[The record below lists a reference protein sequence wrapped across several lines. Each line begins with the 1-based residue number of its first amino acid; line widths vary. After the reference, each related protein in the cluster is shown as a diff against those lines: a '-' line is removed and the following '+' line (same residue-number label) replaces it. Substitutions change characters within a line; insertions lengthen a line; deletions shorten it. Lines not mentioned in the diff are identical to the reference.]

1 MEGALPLPIKREN
14 MNKRNFKINKG
25 QYLADVFDMLP
36 SNSIIRKNV
45 TGIGATTLE
54 INSPRNSIIVL
65 PNLPV
70 IYQKSATHSGVL
82 GVHGDVTILDIII
95 YVSDTRL
102 KHKKILT
109 TPESFYKVIEAFMN
123 QNIDF
128 KKEYFL
134 LFDECDK
141 ICKDFSFRTKITLP
155 MNHFFGFKNKAFIS
169 ATALVPRDPRFESQS
184 FELVNIEPNYKI
196 ATDINLYKTNNTNY
210 TFNYLVRKNLR
221 KRTYF
226 IFCNSI
232 NLITHIINSKGIGSE
247 SSIFCGETS
256 AEKIKRSV
264 FKHVGYKLDESKFS
278 TYNFMTSRFYSALD
292 INFDKDVD
300 IIIISDLG
308 IAEHTIVDPATDA
321 IQIIGR
327 FRNPKI
333 KKRVSIIA
341 TEDPNLKSFSEETCL
356 KIIDTNKSTY
366 DTIKAFADTLS
377 SEETKQVIEELNELL
392 DYNRFLYKNGS
403 LNYFAI
409 DNYIYQ
415 HNVNGLYKDF
425 SNLKSKYES
434 IQISNTDLKFFNIKE
449 YGEIN
454 SKIASSSEK
463 LLVIRGKRF
472 KTIVHEVI
480 RILDSLKS
488 TNQYDING
496 YEEVKADLKKV
507 HYEIVNAY
515 DLLDHNILRL
525 VENQFEL
532 KREMLKSINSKLTS
546 NFPFLKDLQIAFL
559 LGEKLSYDE
568 IISRFGTC
576 IEKHNLAIKP
586 TLKNL
591 RMFILLKRC
600 PMPKMR
606 WGYRIAEY
614 INHN

>member
-1 MEGALPLPIKREN
+1 
-14 MNKRNFKINKG
+14 MNNRNFNINKG
-25 QYLADVFDMLP
+25 QFLADIFAMLP

-54 INSPRNSIIVL
+54 INSLRNSIIVL

-70 IYQKSATHSGVL
+70 IYQKSSKHNGIL
-82 GVHGDVTILDIII
+82 GLHGDTTILDIIQ
-95 YVSDTRL
+95 YLSDDEL
-102 KHKKILT
+102 QYKKILT
-109 TPESFYKVIEAFMN
+109 TPESFYKLIEAFIN

-141 ICKDFSFRTKITLP
+141 ICKDFSFRKTIMLP
-155 MNHFFGFKNKAFIS
+155 MNHFFSFENKAFIS
-169 ATALVPRDPRFESQS
+169 ATALLPRDPRFELQS
-184 FELVNIEPNYKI
+184 FELVNIVPNYEI
-196 ATDINLYKTNNTNY
+196 ATDISLYKTNNANY
-210 TFNYLVRKNLR
+210 TFNYLVGKNLR

-256 AEKIKRSV
+256 AEKITRSV
-264 FKHVGYKLDESKFS
+264 FKHVGAKLDESKFS
-278 TYNFMTSRFYSALD
+278 TYNFLTSRFYSALD

-300 IIIISDLG
+300 IFIISDLG
-308 IAEHTIVDPATDA
+308 IAEHTIVDPSTDA

-327 FRNPKI
+327 FRNSEI

-356 KIIDTNKSTY
+356 RVIDANKSTY
-366 DTIKAFADTLS
+366 DTIRTFADTLS

-392 DYNRFLYKNGS
+392 DYNRFLYKDGS
-403 LNYFAI
+403 LNYFAM

-415 HNVNGLYKDF
+415 HNINGLYKDF
-425 SNLKSKYES
+425 TNLKEQYES
-434 IQISNTDLKFFNIKE
+434 IQISNTNLKFFNIKE
-449 YGEIN
+449 YGEIT
-454 SKIASSSEK
+454 SKMASSSEK
-463 LLVIRGKRF
+463 LLVIRGKKF
-472 KTIVHEVI
+472 KTIVREI
-480 RILDSLKS
+480 MKILDSLKS
-488 TNQYDING
+488 TNQYDITG

-507 HYEIVNAY
+507 HYDIVNAY

-532 KREMLKSINSKLTS
+532 KREMLKSINSKLPS
-546 NFPFLKDLQIAFL
+546 NFPFLKDLQTEFI
-559 LGEKLSYDE
+559 LGEKLCQDE
-568 IISRFGTC
+568 IISRFRTC

-586 TLKNL
+586 TLKRL
-591 RMFILLKRC
+591 EKFILLKRC
-600 PMPKMR
+600 HLPNIG
-606 WGYRIAEY
+606 WGYRIAGH
-614 INHN
+614 INNN

>member
-1 MEGALPLPIKREN
+1 
-14 MNKRNFKINKG
+14 MNNRNFNINKG
-25 QYLADVFDMLP
+25 QFLADIFNMLP

-70 IYQKSATHSGVL
+70 IYQKSSKHNGTL
-82 GVHGDVTILDIII
+82 GLHGDTTILDIIQ
-95 YVSDTRL
+95 YLSDREL
-102 KHKKILT
+102 QYKKILT
-109 TPESFYKVIEAFMN
+109 TPESFYKLMEAFIN

-141 ICKDFSFRTKITLP
+141 ICKDFGFRKTIMLP
-155 MNHFFGFKNKAFIS
+155 MNHFFSFENKAFIS
-169 ATALVPRDPRFESQS
+169 ATALLPRDPRFELQS
-184 FELVNIEPNYKI
+184 FELVNIVPNYKI
-196 ATDINLYKTNNTNY
+196 ATDINLYKTNNANY
-210 TFNYLVRKNLR
+210 TFNYLVGENLR
-221 KRTYF
+221 KRIYF

-232 NLITHIINSKGIGSE
+232 NLIIHIINSKGIGSE

-256 AEKIKRSV
+256 AERIKRSI
-264 FKHVGYKLDESKFS
+264 FKHVGHKLDETKFS
-278 TYNFMTSRFYSALD
+278 TYNFLTSRFYSALD

-300 IIIISDLG
+300 IFIISDLG
-308 IAEHTIVDPATDA
+308 IAEHTIVDPSTDA

-377 SEETKQVIEELNELL
+377 SEDTKQVIEELNDLL
-392 DYNRFLYKNGS
+392 DYNRFLNKNGS

-415 HNVNGLYKDF
+415 HNVNGLYKDLI
-425 SNLKSKYES
+425 NLKTQYES
-434 IQISNTDLKFFNIKE
+434 LNIYNMDINFFNIKE
-449 YGEIN
+449 YSEIN
-454 SKIASSSEK
+454 SKMASSSEK
-463 LLVIRGKRF
+463 LLIIRGKRF
-472 KTIVHEVI
+472 KTIVREVI
-480 RILDSLKS
+480 KILDALKS
-488 TNQYDING
+488 TNQYDITG

-515 DLLDHNILRL
+515 DLLDHNILKL

-532 KREMLKSINSKLTS
+532 KREMLKSINSQVPS
-546 NFPFLKDLQIAFL
+546 NFPFLKDLQTTFI
-559 LGEKLSYDE
+559 LGEKLEFDE
-568 IISRFGTC
+568 IIFRFRTC
-576 IEKHNLAIKP
+576 IEKHNLLIRP
-586 TLKNL
+586 TLVN
-591 RMFILLKRC
+591 LKRFIGLKRH
-600 PMPKMR
+600 PISNIG
-606 WGYRIAEY
+606 WGYRITEY
-614 INHN
+614 INHG